1 MEGGIAGEDGTRR
14 RQNQAEAER
23 AAARAFGKQSRRAA
37 EERKRAAGVAAAAA
51 LAQSAANGHLEWEGV
66 TGSKEQ
72 QEKVLAAMAVSHAVA
87 TGTAGST
94 KTWSSLAGWWTALSA
109 QRFPGLVC
117 EATGGTC
124 EAVSAGGGA
133 CTQPGFRRDGV
144 VACRGCRHAMNG
156 TRAHKGDCRQETRYE
171 RRCRSMHCQIC
182 GAAGQEG
189 AEETWGGM
197 GRWLMVCGECAG
209 GMKVVPEERRCGVCG
224 TTEAPM
230 IAGKRAVWKGEPD
243 GQWRCGGGGPCRFQE
258 RKPGRL
264 WAARAMAMAE
274 IAVPWLGLGGWTA
287 DYVRRAAIDV
297 ASMACERHQGGFVGN
312 LIPWALWREAA
323 ARQWER
329 MEQHTRA
336 GVVRAVTWPE
346 CRSIRVGITDR
357 GSTAEENA
365 EGVAPRR
372 RPHEPRPEEL
382 AASGGGSAGGRGG
395 GGGGGG
401 GRRWRGARRRGGRRR
416 GDGKRQRPR
425 HGKGRRAERAVEAD
439 VRVGRGRT
447 RGGPREPGS
456 GAPAGRAAE
465 IGEARCAPRR
475 GGAGRRRPASGGE
488 EPTRQGGDNAGVAG
502 EADQGCGAEV
512 GRALGDRREG
522 AAASAGREGGRAE
535 VGGWEERRCDSR
547 GASTPG
553 SGCSGRGKVGGG
565 GTSAGRDDGGAE
577 VAGWAERR
585 RGARVGGPPGGGR
598 GERKMV
604 AESAWRRTL
613 SFSLSLSLSPLLSL
627 SLSPFLS
634 LSPSLFTSRD
644 KDDGKGRA
652 GGRLLQGGRGGR
664 AALRHLHGS

>member
-1 MEGGIAGEDGTRR
+1 MPKLTALMAGPWKGARWWRAEGAGAPLEEVVESVEEVATWRRMVHWGEVPDEVHAMLAFAGVSDAGRRRITGRVAAAQRAAAAQAVWHGRAVHAKAAAAEAAAARGTEGEQDRRGSESEGGERGREAGSEEEGRGQMEGGIAGEDGTRR

-243 GQWRCGGGGPCRFQE
+243 GQWRCGGGGPCGFQE

-401 GRRWRGARRRGGRRR
+401 G
-416 GDGKRQRPR
+416 
-425 HGKGRRAERAVEAD
+425 
-439 VRVGRGRT
+439 
-447 RGGPREPGS
+447 
-456 GAPAGRAAE
+456 
-465 IGEARCAPRR
+465 
-475 GGAGRRRPASGGE
+475 
-488 EPTRQGGDNAGVAG
+488 
-502 EADQGCGAEV
+502 
-512 GRALGDRREG
+512 
-522 AAASAGREGGRAE
+522 
-535 VGGWEERRCDSR
+535 
-547 GASTPG
+547 
-553 SGCSGRGKVGGG
+553 
-565 GTSAGRDDGGAE
+565 GAE
-577 VAGWAERR
+577 VARGKAARR
-585 RGARVGGPPGGGR
+585 A
-598 GERKMV
+598 
-604 AESAWRRTL
+604 A
-613 SFSLSLSLSPLLSL
+613 
-627 SLSPFLS
+627 
-634 LSPSLFTSRD
+634 
-644 KDDGKGRA
+644 
-652 GGRLLQGGRGGR
+652 QGGRQETTAAAREGEAGGACSR
-664 AALRHLHGS
+664 G